1 VKEGKSGSVLKNM
14 QKGLILMNVFCIM
27 KGIVTLTRQGF
38 FLRLEGCPSHY
49 LSSQSDEKNYESF
62 QELYSLGN
70 FTSRI
75 RTLALFY
82 LIYSRNNEII
92 K

>member
-1 VKEGKSGSVLKNM
+1 M

-38 FLRLEGCPSHY
+38 FAVRGLSITLY
-49 LSSQSDEKNYESF
+49 LSSQSEEKTYESF
-62 QELYSLGN
+62 QEFYSLGN

-82 LIYSRNNEII
+82 LI
-92 K
+92 